1 MLTLL
6 FSRAGGGK
14 TTAVCER
21 LCAAAAA
28 GEDRLTLLVPEQ
40 FSFTSQKQMLAR
52 LPAETAGRIDILSFT
67 ALAEQLIGEAALQ
80 QHRRLDEA
88 AATAMMAVAL
98 GNLRDRLQL
107 YGQHAA
113 RRSVIREFTS
123 LRSECKRSAIS
134 AAQLRAAAM
143 QVETPLLQAKL
154 QDLATV
160 FEAYDALLGA
170 SCFDP
175 DDLLTACTECMDSR
189 DYFRDR
195 TVMIDGFRGFTAQE
209 LRVIGGMLRQAKEV
223 CVTLCC
229 DGLQNLGDETDLF
242 AHTKRT
248 AAALIRIARQ
258 NQVPVGKPT
267 VLDGKA
273 RSGVA
278 PALAALE
285 RNLYAPAPAR
295 YEAPCPE
302 LLLCK
307 AADIDSECAF
317 VAATAKKLIRT
328 QGLRCREIAIIAR
341 NIDAYEA
348 PLHSALRKCGIG
360 AFADSRRPVEASP
373 VVNLVESAAEIA
385 ARGVETERVMRYLKT
400 GLVGLTTEEISLIE
414 NYCYLWQIRGSAWRR
429 PWTRNPNGF
438 GPMTPADEDALA
450 ALETL
455 RRRVMRPLEAL
466 HDALAQ
472 GDACAQAV
480 WQLLERIDAA
490 THLRALAQTLAA
502 QGEAGAAMELDRLW
516 VVVTEL
522 LDSLETL
529 LRGRTVT
536 PESFYETFSLML
548 AAQTVGSLP
557 QGLDEI
563 TVGAADRI
571 RTAAPKAVFLVGC
584 NSGVFP
590 AAPAGG
596 AALTDHDRRA
606 LAAVGVELAGFGE
619 YKLAEE
625 RLIAYSACSSATQR
639 LIVSCPERGAN
650 GDALAPSEVYLKIKS
665 LFPQVR
671 EVDAAQAD
679 ALYYAE
685 GAAPAFE
692 QLARQRVHGDR
703 VYASFLSYFSADP
716 AYAGR
721 LAALDRAAGGRD
733 YRIDDP
739 AAARALFG
747 SHMQIS
753 ASRVERYHQCPF
765 AYYCSYGLRAKPR
778 RPAELD
784 PMQRGSIIHAVLE
797 SLLRQ
802 HPGEAL
808 FALDRPALAAFVH
821 AEMTAYQ
828 AQMLAGEAPGERF
841 LYLLSQLE
849 GAVCDVAERL
859 IEELRNSD
867 FAPVAFELR
876 IGGADPEVPA
886 YTLRDADGGLS
897 ISGAVDRVD
906 TAVINGKTYL
916 RVVDYKSSGKAF
928 RLSDAMQGLNLQML
942 IYLFTL
948 WRNGTA
954 RFGET
959 TPAGVLYY
967 PAKSPRLSLPRE
979 TSAEDLRTEQRR
991 QCRADGLILRDC
1003 DVVLAMDRTA
1013 GGLFIPVDFKKGE
1026 MRGALIGL
1034 QQLERLKEKAD
1045 GILLDMV
1052 RALHAGEIPAVPAK
1066 GKNYEHVCEY
1076 CDYQTVCGYE
1086 ADIPVRTL
1094 TDTDH
1099 DAALAALDG
1108 EEGTTDA
1115 VDSGSAK
1122 SN

>member
-14 TTAVCER
+14 TTAVLER
-21 LCAAAAA
+21 LTAAASA

-40 FSFTSQKQMLAR
+40 FSFTSQKQMLER
-52 LPAETAGRIDILSFT
+52 LSAGAAARIDILSFT
-67 ALAEQLIGEAALQ
+67 ALAEQMIGEAELQ
-80 QHRRLDEA
+80 QRRRLDEA
-88 AATAMMAVAL
+88 AETAMMATAL
-98 GNLRDRLQL
+98 ANVRDRLRL

-113 RRSVIREFTS
+113 RRSVIREFTA
-123 LRSECKRSAIS
+123 LRSECKCSAVT
-134 AAQLRAAAM
+134 AQELRAAAGA
-143 QVETPLLQAKL
+143 VATPLLQAKL

-160 FEAYDALLGA
+160 FDAYDALLGG

-175 DDLLTACTECMDSR
+175 DDLLTACAECMDSR

-209 LRVIGGMLRQAKEV
+209 LRVIGGMLRQAREV

-248 AAALIRIARQ
+248 AAALIRLARQ
-258 NQVPVGKPT
+258 NGVPVGAPT
-267 VLDGKA
+267 VLGEAA
-273 RSGVA
+273 RRNVA

-285 RNLYAPAPAR
+285 RNLYAPAPAV
-295 YEAPCPE
+295 YDAPCEE

-307 AADIDSECAF
+307 AADLDSECAF
-317 VAATAKKLIRT
+317 VAATAKKLIREE
-328 QGLRCREIAIIAR
+328 GLRCREIAIIAR
-341 NIDAYEA
+341 NIDDYEA

-360 AFADSRRPVEASP
+360 AFADSRRPVAASP
-373 VVNLVESAAEIA
+373 VVNFVESAVEIA
-385 ARGVETERVMRYLKT
+385 AKGFETERVMRYLKT
-400 GLVGLTTEEISLIE
+400 ELTGLTTEEIAALE
-414 NYCYLWQIRGSAWRR
+414 NYAYLWQLRGGAWTQ
-429 PWTRNPNGF
+429 PWTRNPSGF
-438 GPMTPADEDALA
+438 GPMTEEDTAALA
-450 ALETL
+450 ALEALRERAVRPLLSL
-455 RRRVMRPLEAL
+455 RRI
-466 HDALAQ
+466 LAE
-472 GDACAQAV
+472 GDGSACAAAV
-480 WQLLERIDAA
+480 WSLMERTQAG
-490 THLRALAQTLAA
+490 THLRTLAEALIA
-502 QGEAGAAMELDRLW
+502 QGEPGAAMELDRLW
-516 VVVTEL
+516 TVVVAL

-536 PESFYETFSLML
+536 PEEFCETFSLML

-571 RTAAPKAVFLVGC
+571 RTAAPKAVFIVGC

-590 AAPAGG
+590 AVPASG

-619 YKLAEE
+619 YQLAEE
-625 RLIAYSACSSATQR
+625 RLIAYSACSCATQR
-639 LIVSCPERGAN
+639 LFVSCPERGAN
-650 GDALAPSEVYLKIKS
+650 GDALAPSEIYLKIKR

-671 EVDAAQAD
+671 EKDAAQET

-692 QLARQRVHGDR
+692 QLARQRVHQNQT
-703 VYASFLSYFSADP
+703 YASFLAYFSADP

-721 LAALDRAAGGRD
+721 LAALDRACGGRD
-733 YRIDDP
+733 YRIEDP

-747 SHMQIS
+747 GQMQIS
-753 ASRVERYHQCPF
+753 ASRVEKYHQCPF
-765 AYYCSYGLRAKPR
+765 AYFCSYGLKAAPR

-797 SLLRQ
+797 SLLRTYR
-802 HPGEAL
+802 GDAL
-808 FALDRPALAAFVH
+808 AALDRPALEAFIH
-821 AEMTAYQ
+821 AEMA
-828 AQMLAGEAPGERF
+828 AHLAAMFGGETPGERF
-841 LYLLSQLE
+841 LFLFAQLE

-859 IEELRNSD
+859 IEELQNSD
-867 FAPVAFELR
+867 FEPVAFELR
-876 IGGADPEVPA
+876 IGGAEPEIPA
-886 YTLRDADGGLS
+886 YALREGDSGLR

-906 TAVINGKTYL
+906 TAVIHGKTYL
-916 RVVDYKSSGKAF
+916 RVVDYKSSGKPF

-942 IYLFTL
+942 IYLFAL
-948 WRNGTA
+948 WQNGEE
-954 RFGET
+954 RFGEV

-967 PAKSPRLSLPRE
+967 PAKAPRVTLPRDA
-979 TSAEDLRTEQRR
+979 TPEDVTLAARKQCRTE
-991 QCRADGLILRDC
+991 GLVLRDC

-1013 GGLFIPVDFKKGE
+1013 GGLFLPVDFKKGE

-1034 QQLERLKEKAD
+1034 RQLEALKNRAD
-1045 GILLDMV
+1045 AILLDMM
-1052 RALHAGEIPAVPAK
+1052 RALHAGEIPALPAE
-1066 GKNYEHVCEY
+1066 GKNYQHVCQY
-1076 CDYQTVCGYE
+1076 CDYQSVCGYE
-1086 ADIPVRTL
+1086 TDIPVRKL
-1094 TDTDH
+1094 LDREH

-1115 VDSGSAK
+1115 VDG
-1122 SN
+1122 